1 MKIKKH
7 LVAATLAV
15 GLVGSAT
22 AMGSADNSLNAQAG
36 FAVAYYALN
45 NNPAAQAFG
54 QGSMGTAG
62 GLAGA
67 YVGKKIGTRAAA
79 WMGARI
85 GASIGAAFGPGGAI
99 VGAGLGAL

>member
-1 MKIKKH
+1 MRIKKH

-15 GLVGSAT
+15 GLAGSAA
-22 AMGSADNSLNAQAG
+22 AMAPSGNPMKAQAG

-54 QGSMGTAG
+54 QGSMATAG

-67 YVGKKIGTRAAA
+67 YVGKKVGTRAAA

-85 GASIGAAFGPGGAI
+85 GASLGAAFGPGGAI
-99 VGAGLGAL
+99 LGAGLGAL

>member
-7 LVAATLAV
+7 LVAVTLAV
-15 GLVGSAT
+15 GLAGSAT
-22 AMGSADNSLNAQAG
+22 AMGPTGDSMNAQAG
-36 FAVAYYALN
+36 FAIAYYTLN

-54 QGSMGTAG
+54 QGSVGTAG

-85 GASIGAAFGPGGAI
+85 GASVGAAFGPGGAI
-99 VGAGLGAL
+99 LGAGLGAL

>member
-1 MKIKKH
+1 MEIKKH

-15 GLVGSAT
+15 GLAASAT
-22 AMGSADNSLNAQAG
+22 AMAPAGDSMKAQAG

-54 QGSMGTAG
+54 QGAAGTAG

-67 YVGKKIGTRAAA
+67 YVGKKIGKRAAA

-85 GASIGAAFGPGGAI
+85 GASVGAAFGPGGAI
-99 VGAGLGAL
+99 LGAGLGAL